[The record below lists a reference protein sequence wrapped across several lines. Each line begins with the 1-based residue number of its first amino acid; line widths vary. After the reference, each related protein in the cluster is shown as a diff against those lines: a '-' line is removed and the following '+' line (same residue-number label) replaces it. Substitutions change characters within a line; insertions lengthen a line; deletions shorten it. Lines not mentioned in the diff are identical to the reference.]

1 MEHKISIKTVNGIL
15 SLDEFKTRVIA
26 KSDVVGVILQ
36 TEVIGI
42 IISLDQWEE
51 QWCSKDKIKIFNEYC
66 NHSETLQI
74 MRGSELTQNIV
85 AQNEEDKEAMT
96 AAMRCWRYKKGGL
109 KWYLPS
115 VYELSTISAYCS
127 ELNKVLEAMNRESFN
142 PDDWYWSSCE
152 GYDSCEERD
161 NCNKAWIM
169 YLPDGDFSS
178 GDKTCLHAVRAV
190 SAYHPLQTE
199 ANTYPTP
206 ITIESAISF
215 LKSQGY
221 TGELTKKI
229 YI

>member
-1 MEHKISIKTVNGIL
+1 
-15 SLDEFKTRVIA
+15 
-26 KSDVVGVILQ
+26 
-36 TEVIGI
+36 
-42 IISLDQWEE
+42 
-51 QWCSKDKIKIFNEYC
+51 
-66 NHSETLQI
+66 

-85 AQNEEDKEAMT
+85 TQNEEDKEAMT

-178 GDKTCLHAVRAV
+178 GDKTCLHAVIAV
-190 SAYHPLQTE
+190 SAYRPLQTE
-199 ANTYPTP
+199 ANTYPAPT
-206 ITIESAISF
+206 TIESAISF

-229 YI
+229 HI